1 MLCFQNSFAVSQLPS
16 NTVSIDPTDATIGS
30 PIKINALVY
39 NNQKNS
45 VTFTIEFKTGDLIIG
60 KPVVNVIPALS
71 AKTVSVDWKQPET
84 QIQVNVS
91 ITSAINNQRKDLV
104 ELHGLVGSILVGQG
118 SSDKNNDFSIPKG
131 KLQEIFFS
139 LKDKLETFRKKQA
152 KHYANL
158 RDTTK
163 AKLGIKNGE
172 GTINTTPDF
181 ADLAPQPISN
191 DNPDTSNDLDLI
203 KTDDPMD
210 YGVLIFATAM
220 ASLFGIVWMF
230 YTAIVLLVILILRSL
245 FRMFV

>member
-1 MLCFQNSFAVSQLPS
+1 MLSFQNSFAVSQLPA

-60 KPVVNVIPALS
+60 KPVVSAIPALS

-118 SSDKNNDFSIPKG
+118 VTSKSITIPEG
-131 KLQEIFFS
+131 KIQEIYFS
-139 LKDKLETFRKKQA
+139 TREKIETFRKKQA
-152 KHYANL
+152 VYFAEL
-158 RDTTK
+158 RDKTK
-163 AKLGIKNGE
+163 AKLGIEIKDKIIEN
-172 GTINTTPDF
+172 ITPDF
-181 ADLAPQPISN
+181 ADMAPQVGTEKNPENLSDLN
-191 DNPDTSNDLDLI
+191 KAELDN
-203 KTDDPMD
+203 PMD
-210 YGVLIFATAM
+210 YGTLIYSTAL
-220 ASLFGIVWMF
+220 ASLFGIIWMF
-230 YTAIVLLVILILRSL
+230 YTAFALLIILILRSL
-245 FRMFV
+245 FRMFI